1 MVGLDATLQARADKR
16 VKERLA
22 GLGRLGSDLLLPA
35 LAGYGGADD
44 TTPRHLLPAVLAP
57 GAGSGPA
64 VHDVCALA
72 LVAEPALFGCQP
84 ARIGLAVAG
93 RPPGRAGMPWAC
105 RQTGE
110 RDEEIDRIIRGHH
123 GQLRHGGDHGGERVR
138 GAGRSG
144 PALLRDPVGD
154 PAQGGR
160 VHGADPG
167 AERPRRAASLL

>member
-1 MVGLDATLQARADKR
+1 MTVTEFGTQAGDRN
-16 VKERLA
+16 
-22 GLGRLGSDLLLPA
+22 
-35 LAGYGGADD
+35 
-44 TTPRHLLPAVLAP
+44 
-57 GAGSGPA
+57 
-64 VHDVCALA
+64 A
-72 LVAEPALFGCQP
+72 LVATFIEVPAFWDAVIAAWARVPAAQP
-84 ARIGLAVAG
+84 AAMPAPGGPLTASSISRRALSKEMRMEAARPDGPG
-93 RPPGRAGMPWAC
+93 RRRPGRPGRAGMPWAC